1 MGNLVMLS
9 APNSPAAEA
18 YRTLRTNLTF
28 AALEAPLRT
37 LLIAAADVGDAA
49 GVTANLAVA
58 LANIEKRV
66 IALDANLRQPALHTS
81 FGIPNESGLSEW
93 LADPSSAPALVKGP
107 VEGLHVLPTGKRALA
122 AADALASPRMSA
134 ALDRLK
140 EMADVVLMLAPPV
153 AAFADAAV
161 LSTHVDG
168 AVLVVVA
175 GKTRRAHVEQAK
187 SLLQRAQARL
197 LGAVLIQP

>member
-1 MGNLVMLS
+1 MSLVMLS

-18 YRTLRTNLTF
+18 YRTLRTNLAF

-49 GVTANLAVA
+49 VVTANLAVA
-58 LANIEKRV
+58 LANVEKRV
-66 IALDANLRQPALHTS
+66 IALDANLRQPSLHTA
-81 FGIPNESGLSEW
+81 FEVANETGLSEW
-93 LADPSSAPALVKGP
+93 LANPSHEPALINGP
-107 VEGLHVLPTGKRALA
+107 VEGLRILPAGKQAIA

-134 ALDRLK
+134 ALERLK
-140 EMADVVLMLAPPV
+140 TTADMVLICAPPV
-153 AAFADAAV
+153 TAFADAAV
-161 LSTHVDG
+161 LGTQVDG
-168 AVLVVVA
+168 AVLVVTA

-187 SLLQRAQARL
+187 SLFQRAHTRL